1 MTDFLTK
8 IIETKKEEV
17 KASKNRISEDQ
28 MRKAAESSGE
38 KRPFEAVLEKPG
50 PSGANIIA
58 EIKRASPSKG
68 VIKDDLD
75 ADVFARYYEAG
86 GAAAI
91 SVLTDALYFKGSLD
105 DLRVARKAV
114 SLPVLRKEFILST
127 YQIYEAAAAGADAVL
142 LIVRILS
149 PEQLKDYLQLCRELG
164 LGALVEIHH
173 PDEIE
178 TAMACGAKIIGI
190 NNRDL
195 SSFHTDLTIA
205 ARTAALLGP
214 GQVPVAAS
222 GINSRE
228 DIQNLKKTGIFNFL
242 IGESLVRSQ
251 NPVVFLRS
259 LLL

>member
-17 KASKNRISEDQ
+17 LAA
-28 MRKAAESSGE
+28 RKRVPEQRLRQEAENTGI

-50 PSGANIIA
+50 PYGANIIA

-68 VIKDDLD
+68 MIKEDLD
-75 ADVFARYYEAG
+75 AEVFSRHYEAG

-91 SVLTDALYFKGSLD
+91 SVLTDTPYFKGSLE
-105 DLRVARKAV
+105 DLVAAKRSS
-114 SLPVLRKEFILST
+114 SLPVLRKEFIIST

-149 PEQLKDYLQLCRELG
+149 PKQLKEYMQLCRELG
-164 LGALVEIHH
+164 LGALVEIHD
-173 PDEIE
+173 PKEVE
-178 TAMACGAKIIGI
+178 TAVDCQAKIIGI

-195 SSFHTDLTIA
+195 SSFHTDLQIA
-205 ARTAALLGP
+205 VQTASLLGP

-222 GINSRE
+222 GIHSRE
-228 DIQNLKKTGIFNFL
+228 DIQTLKKAGIFNFL
-242 IGESLVRSQ
+242 IGESIVRS
-251 NPVVFLRS
+251 NDPEGFLKS